1 MYNFIGKIKT
11 HFAMDEIIV
20 IMTFKIHM
28 NIPEGFIRKLNMF
41 RLKLTYIFLSL
52 TVSELFRK

>member
-11 HFAMDEIIV
+11 YFAMEEIII
-20 IMTFKIHM
+20 IMSFKIHM

-41 RLKLTYIFLSL
+41 RVKLTEIFLTM
-52 TVSELFRK
+52 TVSELF